1 MNGNEANSPA
11 RYHHGDLRNALLE
24 AGRGLLEEGGPT
36 ALSIR
41 EIARRVGVS
50 APAAYHH
57 FSGLDEIAVALAE
70 RGFAELADSLQAA
83 PSNAK
88 GQLAPAGM
96 AYVAFARQNPGLYRL
111 MFGEGFHTAFAGHDG
126 IRTLRLAAYEV
137 IKSGLSKRMQADEVD
152 TAALFLWSL
161 THGLA
166 LLMIDGQ
173 FDAGTDPE
181 KLVASV
187 LRLSGKGLPTS
198 AEPGGD
204 MRRL

>member
-1 MNGNEANSPA
+1 LTTREAGTPA

-24 AGRGLLEEGGPT
+24 AGRALLEEGGPT

-57 FSGLDEIAVALAE
+57 FSGLDDIAVALAE
-70 RGFAELADSLQAA
+70 RGFGELAARLQAA

-96 AYVAFARQNPGLYRL
+96 AYVAFARDNPGLYRL
-111 MFGEGFHTAFAGHDG
+111 MFGEGFKGAFSAHDR
-126 IRTLRLAAYEV
+126 IRALRSDAYEV
-137 IKSGLSKRMQADEVD
+137 IKTGLSRRLPTEEIG

-173 FDAGTDPE
+173 FDPGADPE
-181 KLVASV
+181 ALVAAV

-198 AEPGGD
+198 AERTDPA
-204 MRRL
+204 

>member
-1 MNGNEANSPA
+1 LTTAEAGPSA

-24 AGRGLLEEGGPT
+24 AGRTLLEEAGPT

-57 FSGLDEIAVALAE
+57 FSGLDDIAVALAE
-70 RGFAELADSLQAA
+70 KGFAELAERLQTA
-83 PSNAK
+83 PSNTK
-88 GQLAPAGM
+88 GQLGPAGI
-96 AYVAFARQNPGLYRL
+96 AYVAFARDNPGLYRL
-111 MFGEGFHTAFAGHDG
+111 MFGEGFRRAFAADE
-126 IRTLRLAAYEV
+126 RVRALRSDAYEV
-137 IKSGLSKRMQADEVD
+137 LKTGLSKRVPADEVG

-173 FDAGTDPE
+173 FDPGSDPDT
-181 KLVASV
+181 LVAAV

-198 AEPGGD
+198 AEHAD
-204 MRRL
+204 RD

>member
-1 MNGNEANSPA
+1 MTTAEAGAPA

-24 AGRGLLEEGGPT
+24 AGRALLEEGGPA

-57 FSGLDEIAVALAE
+57 FSGLDDIAVALAE
-70 RGFAELADSLQAA
+70 RGFAELAERLQAA

-88 GQLAPAGM
+88 GQLGPAGM
-96 AYVAFARQNPGLYRL
+96 AYVGFARDNPGLYRL
-111 MFGEGFHTAFAGHDG
+111 MFGEGFRGAFAADE
-126 IRTLRLAAYEV
+126 RVRALRSDAYEV
-137 IKSGLSKRMQADEVD
+137 LKTGLSKRVPASEVS

-161 THGLA
+161 THGLS

-173 FDAGTDPE
+173 FDPGADPDT
-181 KLVASV
+181 LVAAV

-198 AEPGGD
+198 SEPGD
-204 MRRL
+204 RA

>member
-1 MNGNEANSPA
+1 MTTAEAGPSA

-24 AGRGLLEEGGPT
+24 AGRVLLEEGGPS

-57 FSGLDEIAVALAE
+57 FSGLDDIAVALAE
-70 RGFAELADSLQAA
+70 RGFAEWAERLQAA

-88 GQLAPAGM
+88 GQLASAGM
-96 AYVAFARQNPGLYRL
+96 AYIAFARENPGLYRL
-111 MFGEGFHTAFAGHDG
+111 MFGEGFRGAFAADDK
-126 IRTLRLAAYEV
+126 IRTLRSDAHEV
-137 IKSGLSKRMQADEVD
+137 LKTGLSKRLPADEIA

-173 FDAGTDPE
+173 FDPGADPDT
-181 KLVASV
+181 LVAAV
-187 LRLSGKGLPTS
+187 LRLSSKGLPTS
-198 AEPGGD
+198 AERTGD
-204 MRRL
+204 G

>member
-1 MNGNEANSPA
+1 M
-11 RYHHGDLRNALLE
+11 
-24 AGRGLLEEGGPT
+24 LEEAGPT

-57 FSGLDEIAVALAE
+57 FSGLDDIAVALAE
-70 RGFAELADSLQAA
+70 RGFAELAERLRTA
-83 PSNAK
+83 PSNTK

-96 AYVAFARQNPGLYRL
+96 AYVAFARDNPGLYRL
-111 MFGEGFHTAFAGHDG
+111 MFGEGFRGAFAGSE
-126 IRTLRLAAYEV
+126 RVRALRSAAYEV
-137 IKSGLSKRMQADEVD
+137 LKTGLSKRVPADEVG

-173 FDAGTDPE
+173 FDPGSDADT
-181 KLVASV
+181 LVAAV

-198 AEPGGD
+198 TDHSDP
-204 MRRL
+204 

>member
-1 MNGNEANSPA
+1 MTSNEAGAPS
-11 RYHHGDLRNALLE
+11 RYHHGDLRNALLA
-24 AGRGLLEEGGPT
+24 AGRALLEEGGPT
-36 ALSIR
+36 ALSMR

-57 FSGLDEIAVALAE
+57 FSGLDDIAVALAE
-70 RGFAELADSLQAA
+70 RGFAELAERLQAA

-96 AYVAFARQNPGLYRL
+96 AYVAFARENPGLYRL
-111 MFGEGFHTAFAGHDG
+111 MFGEGFHTAFAADDR
-126 IRTLRLAAYEV
+126 IRSLRSAAYEV
-137 IKSGLSKRMQADEVD
+137 LKAGLSKRLPPDEIG

-173 FDAGTDPE
+173 FDPGADPDA
-181 KLVASV
+181 LVAAV

-198 AEPGGD
+198 AGSRD
-204 MRRL
+204 HA

>member
-1 MNGNEANSPA
+1 MPEDKAAPA
-11 RYHHGDLRNALLE
+11 PRYHHGDLRNALLE
-24 AGRGLLEEGGPT
+24 AGRVLLEEGGPT

-57 FSGLDEIAVALAE
+57 FSGLDDIAVALAE
-70 RGFAELADSLQAA
+70 RGFAELAERMRVA
-83 PSNAK
+83 PRNAR
-88 GQLAPAGM
+88 GQLAPTGM
-96 AYVAFARQNPGLYRL
+96 AYIGFARDNPGLYRL
-111 MFGEGFHTAFAGHDG
+111 MFGEGFHTAFAADDR
-126 IRTLRLAAYEV
+126 IRSLRSAAYGV
-137 IKSGLSKRMQADEVD
+137 LKSGLSKRLPPEEIG

-173 FDAGTDPE
+173 FDPGADADA
-181 KLVASV
+181 LIAAV

-198 AEPGGD
+198 GNDHAQ
-204 MRRL
+204 

>member
-1 MNGNEANSPA
+1 MTTIRAGAPA

-24 AGRGLLEEGGPT
+24 AGRTLLEEGGPT

-57 FSGLDEIAVALAE
+57 FSGLDDIAVALAE
-70 RGFAELADSLQAA
+70 RGFAELAECLQAA

-88 GQLAPAGM
+88 GQLGPAGM
-96 AYVAFARQNPGLYRL
+96 AYVAFARKNPGLYRL
-111 MFGEGFHTAFAGHDG
+111 MFGEGFRGAFAADDR
-126 IRTLRLAAYEV
+126 IRALRSEAYEV
-137 IKSGLSKRMQADEVD
+137 LKTGLSKRMPPEEIG

-173 FDAGTDPE
+173 FDPGEDPDT
-181 KLVASV
+181 LVAAI
-187 LRLSGKGLPTS
+187 LRLPGKGLPTS
-198 AEPGGD
+198 FEPD
-204 MRRL
+204 DRA

>member
-1 MNGNEANSPA
+1 MTTAENGPPA

-24 AGRGLLEEGGPT
+24 AGRVLLEEGGPS

-57 FSGLDEIAVALAE
+57 FSGLDDIAVALAE
-70 RGFAELADSLQAA
+70 QGFAELAERLQAA
-83 PSNAK
+83 PSNVN

-96 AYVAFARQNPGLYRL
+96 AYIAFARDNPGLYRL
-111 MFGEGFHTAFAGHDG
+111 MFGEGFGGAFAADDR
-126 IRTLRLAAYEV
+126 IRALRSQAYEV
-137 IKSGLSKRMQADEVD
+137 LKDGLSRRLPAGEIG

-173 FDAGTDPE
+173 FDPGTDPDA
-181 KLVASV
+181 LVAAV

-198 AEPGGD
+198 AERTD
-204 MRRL
+204 SV